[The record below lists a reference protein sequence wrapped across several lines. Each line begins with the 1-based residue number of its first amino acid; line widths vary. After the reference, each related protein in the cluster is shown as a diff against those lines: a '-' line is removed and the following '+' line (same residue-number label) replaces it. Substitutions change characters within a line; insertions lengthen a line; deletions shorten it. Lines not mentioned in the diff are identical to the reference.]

1 MDIYS
6 KEKYSTLNYKAIV
19 VNNDVSQDPLN
30 QNRIQIYIP
39 YLQSEY
45 SITYQEYLKDA
56 LCGQHRDIPGARL
69 IRDPDVP
76 LR

>member
-45 SITYQEYLKDA
+45 SITYQEYLKDTNKPA
-56 LCGQHRDIPGARL
+56 NVNSPGQL
-69 IRDPDVP
+69 V
-76 LR
+76 